1 MLFAFAYVRAVSS
14 TPLIVYAALVT
25 SVPPL
30 MVVNAGAIST
40 SKSPMMPTTM
50 SSSSNV
56 NPEYAF
62 GALTLHL
69 LGES

>member
-1 MLFAFAYVRAVSS
+1 MYVLFAFAYVRAVSS

-30 MVVNAGAIST
+30 MVVKAGAINT
-40 SKSPMMPTTM
+40 IKRPIMPMTI

-56 NPEYAF
+56 NA
-62 GALTLHL
+62 GALTLRL